1 MYSANYPFNK
11 IFKKSVLLFMLIA
24 FCPVLQAQ
32 ADLSA
37 IAKDKV
43 KTVFKNVQT
52 DANTGFLITETEQ
65 DIPDM
70 DSDELTTLPAKTQIT
85 EFYGKQIQSD
95 GQKYLV
101 TLWNAQ
107 DSNDDSPGGGAAILA
122 VFSDKDD
129 EPLDLI
135 NVKTDISASLS
146 ERPSLVLGKNE
157 IFVLNNGH
165 FNAGEN
171 YLDSSLFRIHQGKL
185 QKIDSIFTFSTL
197 GLCESVSE
205 TLTWKAAK
213 APPSAYPPFTATV
226 TLEKKS
232 QHSKD
237 KSCARKKASSR
248 RVFSKTYHWNAKKL
262 RYEGSNKEFD
272 ELQRINEQ
280 NL

>member
-1 MYSANYPFNK
+1 MYSANYPVNR
-11 IFKKSVLLFMLIA
+11 IAKKSFLLFMLIT
-24 FCPVLQAQ
+24 CPALQAQ

-37 IAKDKV
+37 VGKDKV

-70 DSDELTTLPAKTQIT
+70 DSDELTTIPAKTQIT

-122 VFSDKDD
+122 VFSDKGDK
-129 EPLDLI
+129 PLDFI

-146 ERPSLVLGKNE
+146 ERAPLVVGKNE
-157 IFVLNNGH
+157 IFMLNNGH

-171 YLDSSLFRIHQGKL
+171 YLDSSLFHIHQGKL
-185 QKIDSIFTFSTL
+185 QKIDSIFTYSTL
-197 GLCESVSE
+197 GLCESIAE
-205 TLTWKAAK
+205 TLNWKATK
-213 APPSAYPPFTATV
+213 APSSAYPPFTVTV
-226 TLEKKS
+226 TLERKS

-237 KSCARKKASSR
+237 ASCARKKASSR
-248 RVFSKTYHWNAKKL
+248 RIFSKTYHWDAKKL
-262 RYEGSNKEFD
+262 RYEGNNKEFSQ
-272 ELQRINEQ
+272 LQKFNEQ